1 MQILHRSNQ
10 GAKNAL
16 NRFNIAEIV
25 VALLNINVCT
35 HTKYFPLISIELIS
49 VIICEI
55 LQCKNAS

>member
-10 GAKNAL
+10 GATKNAL

-35 HTKYFPLISIELIS
+35 HTKYFPLISKELIS

-55 LQCKNAS
+55 L